1 MDVYTA
7 KAIAGTD
14 GKPKERR
21 RSSLTKAL
29 SGSFTIPRGGFS
41 KSGSKKK
48 VSDNETAEQQLSDA
62 TATVAETMAD
72 LVAHMEIE
80 KEASE
85 KVMAIKAE
93 DKAAHEEKYK
103 LQRRVSAD
111 NMLKEMNKIKAA
123 EAAAA
128 ATKRKK
134 VGAAVCFVSML
145 LVAAYL
151 AYCATPALFPA
162 LFSASEPEPVVEK
175 AKRIC
180 VSKLCIQLPK
190 ELCIKGK
197 CLRF

>member
-80 KEASE
+80 KEAA
-85 KVMAIKAE
+85 KYGDVYVVM
-93 DKAAHEEKYK
+93 
-103 LQRRVSAD
+103 S
-111 NMLKEMNKIKAA
+111 
-123 EAAAA
+123 
-128 ATKRKK
+128 
-134 VGAAVCFVSML
+134 C
-145 LVAAYL
+145 
-151 AYCATPALFPA
+151 
-162 LFSASEPEPVVEK
+162 
-175 AKRIC
+175 
-180 VSKLCIQLPK
+180 
-190 ELCIKGK
+190 
-197 CLRF
+197 